1 MSVHREES
9 NRYGNEVVAFRDTED
24 LRKEINTPGSPCG
37 GRAGPGLQPCTL
49 DNIPSPNFYEKPT
62 ANHKPD
68 GGNTRTWSVISDSL
82 RPHCPRDFPGK
93 NTGAGCHSLLQGIFP
108 IQESNPCLLRLL
120 HWPMGSLPLA
130 PPGKPLQNITT
141 SSNEK
146 DWHFICDEQLEENQT
161 G

>member
-93 NTGAGCHSLLQGIFP
+93 NTGAGCHSLLQGIFLTQRWNSP
-108 IQESNPCLLRLL
+108 LQHLL
-120 HWPMGSLPLA
+120 HWQADSLPLRA
-130 PPGKPLQNITT
+130 
-141 SSNEK
+141 
-146 DWHFICDEQLEENQT
+146 
-161 G
+161 